1 MSMPMSLKGTILSLL
16 YTIFVAFPSGIRKG
30 YKYSAYLTGRA
41 PFFFVQQTK
50 RFTFKSGVSKD
61 VVLAHDDKAVAIYGP
76 PTFADRNM
84 GACVLTADGTH
95 AVIISERIARDE
107 AAYAAIL
114 YHELGHIMLGHL
126 QIGAP
131 RRSAAEGTINEADAD
146 AFAIKEL
153 GISVDEYY
161 TRVTEILIENCGVLE
176 RAYYTWLMQH
186 RRSIAVERHFMPTAA

>member
-1 MSMPMSLKGTILSLL
+1 MFIGIKGTILSLL
-16 YTIFVAFPSGIRKG
+16 YIVFVAFPSGIRKG

-61 VVLAHDDKAVAIYGP
+61 IILAHDNKAVDIYGP
-76 PTFADRNM
+76 PVFAKRNM
-84 GACVLTADGTH
+84 GVCLLTTDGTY
-95 AVIISERIARDE
+95 AVILSERIARDE
-107 AAYAAIL
+107 MAYNAIV

-131 RRSAAEGTINEADAD
+131 RKSAAEGMINEADAD

-161 TRVTEILIENCGVLE
+161 TRVTETLIENCGILE
-176 RAYYTWLMQH
+176 RAYYAWSMQY
-186 RRSIAVERHFMPTAA
+186 RRSLAVERHFMPTTA